1 MSKIMLAVAF
11 LACCTAVGY
20 SQNSSETQA
29 STQAARPQT
38 VHLSAK
44 VLAGL
49 VDHKTLPQY
58 PAAALTKGIQ
68 GDVVFTVVV
77 DENGKIIRS
86 EPVQGAPL
94 LVAASQDAL
103 RDYTFRPYQLNGTPV
118 RVESKLGFHFSL
130 TKEGD
135 STNGQVEC
143 MSTVP

>member
-1 MSKIMLAVAF
+1 MSKITLAVAF
-11 LACCTAVGY
+11 LVCCCTLGY
-20 SQNSSETQA
+20 SQNNSETQA
-29 STQAARPQT
+29 PTQAAHPQP
-38 VHLSAK
+38 VRVSAE

-103 RDYTFRPYQLNGTPV
+103 RDYTFRPYQVNGTSA

-143 MSTVP
+143 MATVP